1 MSTKV
6 DSAKNKDIDSKNVNI
21 HMNPSIQSIFSDQI
35 IKVEV
40 STDNSVAKLFF
51 GQVMEGDIFHNS
63 TIVIPLQS
71 LLTLKELISSEKFE
85 ADMNAPKQI

>member
-21 HMNPSIQSIFSDQI
+21 HMNPSVQSIFSDQI

-40 STDNSVAKLFF
+40 STDNSIAKLFL

-71 LLTLKELISSEKFE
+71 LLTLKDLIISEKFE
-85 ADMNAPKQI
+85 ADMNASKQI